1 MPTVRA
7 TFSADISQFRT
18 SLAQA
23 STLVTSFDRTVGQVN
38 RDLARFGN
46 QFSGAT
52 IQRQAETMA
61 KAIGDIGGVTRLT
74 DSELKRANSTIQEAI
89 AKYRVLGQQAP
100 ADVQRLAREL
110 QGATTAT
117 RSFGD
122 SLKSSLGN
130 FAAGLGVG
138 AGLSVFQTIGS
149 SLREMAAEGAKLSQL
164 RRPFEALTGG
174 AGQATAELERM
185 REATQGLVSDLD
197 LMQAANKAQL
207 LGLTDLGV
215 DLSDLA
221 SVATRLGRAMG
232 QDASK
237 SVDDL
242 TTALGRMSPM
252 ILDNLGI
259 TVRVEEANQR
269 WAAANNTTVAA
280 MDEQQKK
287 LAFIEA
293 AMEAARAKAAT
304 LGDVQLTVADQFTRM
319 GVTISGAVAE
329 LASFGNES
337 GVVTGYLGLLN
348 DGLDDALD
356 TLRET
361 ADLVGDFV
369 PDISGM
375 GDAFGD
381 AEQRSKDFA
390 RGLLGI
396 VSPALFAIKEG
407 LRPINEALTI
417 YSAILDRIK
426 GRAVPD
432 FSVPGGTGRGRDIV
446 LGGTFGAGARSQ
458 SWIDEE
464 VARRREE
471 LEAQQA
477 KRLKEIEAGMRRTAD
492 ASTKLTAA
500 EGKRRDEL
508 ERLDAVW
515 RRMMRPALGVNGSL
529 GASSIAGI
537 AGAIAP
543 GFGNV
548 PGLPSSLGPSIG
560 INQFDPLFKQFG
572 ISGAQSV
579 NMTSGLTSLTRAT
592 TDWRIAL
599 QGVSQAF
606 AQLGQ
611 IAGGSL
617 SSVTRGIGGLFA
629 SANAAQ
635 EMTQALAQM
644 FSGLRNQQGGL
655 STAGRGVSGGLAGL
669 TSGLQVGSLFS
680 NRGVGFAAGAASGA
694 VTGGIAGGGA
704 FSWLGAG
711 VGALVGGFAGMFAA
725 AANAAARRTAKDLSA
740 SQLTAQFGG
749 LENLLD
755 TVGRLGLNQQ
765 TFLEGYY
772 GDPKAFAEQVNQLN
786 LALEREKQIVDRL
799 GKSLHAAAQAQGI
812 LSRGDLSALGGL
824 RAGGPGDEM
833 RRDFLS
839 GQTTGLVSGLT
850 RLLSN
855 GPVSSA
861 AGAGAGAS
869 LGAAFAL
876 LREQGVS
883 VTDAIRQMQPA
894 IEAFQQSVVLA
905 GRGSTAEFDALKRM
919 LDTVTSETL
928 GPFVEQALG
937 AGQALSALANTGTI
951 TQDMFGGLSTAIA
964 DAYYALE
971 RDGQGGV
978 EAVRL
983 LQGPLQNIWQLM
995 EDFGLQVDED
1005 TQRLIDFASE
1015 AGLIGDQF
1023 RPATDRMAQAIDRLI
1038 ERMDALLSRFAAA
1051 AGFSFPEIPGGPPA
1065 GDPPSPDVPTG
1076 GIPLNSLG
1084 AMVGRSATQ
1093 QTVVVELDGY
1103 TLARATATNMPN
1115 VLRVRSAG

>member
-100 ADVQRLAREL
+100 ADVQRLGREL
-110 QGATTAT
+110 QNATSQT
-117 RSFGD
+117 RRFGETI
-122 SLKSSLGN
+122 KSSLGSLVS
-130 FAAGLGVG
+130 GIGVG
-138 AGLSVFQTIGS
+138 VGLSVFNSISQGLKEIAADGEKIGPIRQGFDAMQGGA
-149 SLREMAAEGAKLSQL
+149 LHAEETL
-164 RRPFEALTGG
+164 RRMRA
-174 AGQATAELERM
+174 ATR
-185 REATQGLVSDLD
+185 GLVDDLS
-197 LMQAANKAQL
+197 LMTAANRGVL
-207 LGLTDLGV
+207 LGLTDMGIDMAEV
-215 DLSDLA
+215 A
-221 SVATRLGRAMG
+221 RVATILGRAVG
-232 QDASK
+232 QDATK
-237 SVDDL
+237 STDDL
-242 TTALGRMSPM
+242 TIALARQSPM

-259 TVRVEEANQR
+259 KLNLTEANQR
-269 WAAANNTTVAA
+269 YADMLGKTVDALT
-280 MDEQQKK
+280 DEEKK
-287 LAFIEA
+287 LAFATA
-293 AMEAARAKAAT
+293 AMDAAREKTKA
-304 LGDVQLTVADQFTRM
+304 LGDQQLTVAENIQITR
-319 GVTISGAVAE
+319 VAISDIIVDFAAMANQAEVLVSPLKRLAE
-329 LASFGNES
+329 LMQLVRGAGLGSSLRFGVSNFVEMAGGALNRIPGAKYS
-337 GVVTGYLGLLN
+337 PLGLSLAA
-348 DGLDDALD
+348 GLQNLQQNYGA
-356 TLRET
+356 TG
-361 ADLVGDFV
+361 GDFLNV
-369 PDISGM
+369 MRGAGGIDSMSSISQQM
-375 GDAFGD
+375 A
-381 AEQRSKDFA
+381 AEVKA
-390 RGLLGI
+390 RDTVTAAVKRQATAGASRAATIRQEREEAERLER
-396 VSPALFAIKEG
+396 VWRQM
-407 LRPINEALTI
+407 LRP
-417 YSAILDRIK
+417 
-426 GRAVPD
+426 G
-432 FSVPGGTGRGRDIV
+432 
-446 LGGTFGAGARSQ
+446 
-458 SWIDEE
+458 
-464 VARRREE
+464 
-471 LEAQQA
+471 
-477 KRLKEIEAGMRRTAD
+477 
-492 ASTKLTAA
+492 
-500 EGKRRDEL
+500 
-508 ERLDAVW
+508 
-515 RRMMRPALGVNGSL
+515 LGVNGSL
-529 GASSIAGI
+529 GASSIGGI

-543 GFGNV
+543 GFGSV

-592 TDWRIAL
+592 TDWRAAL

-669 TSGLQVGSLFS
+669 TSGLQLGSLLS
-680 NRGVGFAAGAASGA
+680 NRGAGFAAGAAGGA
-694 VTGGIAGGGA
+694 VTGGMAGG
-704 FSWLGAG
+704 WLGAG

-855 GPVSSA
+855 GPVSAA

-1038 ERMDALLSRFAAA
+1038 ERMDALLARFAEL
-1051 AGFSFPEIPGGPPA
+1051 AGVSFPTVPDGPTNYQAPDGTTVQVPGA
-1065 GDPPSPDVPTG
+1065 ATG
-1076 GIPLNSLG
+1076 GVVTRPTLLMAGEREAEAIIPLSRLRG
-1084 AMVGRSATQ
+1084 LSGGGGG
-1093 QTVVVELDGY
+1093 TVVVPVSIDGREITRVVAKRLQGQAQVY
-1103 TLARATATNMPN
+1103 TGVA
-1115 VLRVRSAG
+1115 